1 MCLFGW
7 TNNDLR
13 KYEQELKSGR
23 VSDTSLS
30 PCIIAFLFL
39 FSFLPLSDTGC
50 GGWAV
55 VAGRSKRE
63 RLDLRLQSTFPFNHL
78 WCFPFADGKM
88 QLNPWMIL
96 FTAILLIGASA
107 DDDSDDD
114 GLPDDVDIDDD
125 NDGIVDAGD
134 NFPNSEDCDLNSG
147 DDDDDGDNIQDM
159 DEDED
164 GDGIANEGS
173 KQQ

>member
-1 MCLFGW
+1 MEWSVTHLCL
-7 TNNDLR
+7 LAS
-13 KYEQELKSGR
+13 Y
-23 VSDTSLS
+23 V
-30 PCIIAFLFL
+30 AFLFL

-55 VAGRSKRE
+55 IAGRSKRE

-78 WCFPFADGKM
+78 WCSTFADGKM

-134 NFPNSEDCDLNSG
+134 NFPNS
-147 DDDDDGDNIQDM
+147 
-159 DEDED
+159 
-164 GDGIANEGS
+164 
-173 KQQ
+173 

>member
-1 MCLFGW
+1 MTYANTNRSKRVEGSVTHPCL
-7 TNNDLR
+7 LAS
-13 KYEQELKSGR
+13 Y
-23 VSDTSLS
+23 V
-30 PCIIAFLFL
+30 AFLFL
-39 FSFLPLSDTGC
+39 FSSLPLSDTGC

-63 RLDLRLQSTFPFNHL
+63 CLDLRLQSTFPFNHL

-134 NFPNSEDCDLNSG
+134 NISNSEDCDFNTG

>member
-1 MCLFGW
+1 MEGSVTHRCL
-7 TNNDLR
+7 LAS
-13 KYEQELKSGR
+13 Y
-23 VSDTSLS
+23 V
-30 PCIIAFLFL
+30 AFLFL

-78 WCFPFADGKM
+78 WCFPFSDGKM

-107 DDDSDDD
+107 NDDSDDD

-134 NFPNSEDCDLNSG
+134 NFPNS
-147 DDDDDGDNIQDM
+147 
-159 DEDED
+159 
-164 GDGIANEGS
+164 
-173 KQQ
+173 

>member
-1 MCLFGW
+1 MTYANMNRNKRVEGSVTHLCL
-7 TNNDLR
+7 LAS
-13 KYEQELKSGR
+13 Y
-23 VSDTSLS
+23 V
-30 PCIIAFLFL
+30 AFLFL

-55 VAGRSKRE
+55 IAGRSKRE

-78 WCFPFADGKM
+78 WCSTFADGKM

-107 DDDSDDD
+107 NDDSDDD

-134 NFPNSEDCDLNSG
+134 NFPNS
-147 DDDDDGDNIQDM
+147 
-159 DEDED
+159 
-164 GDGIANEGS
+164 
-173 KQQ
+173 